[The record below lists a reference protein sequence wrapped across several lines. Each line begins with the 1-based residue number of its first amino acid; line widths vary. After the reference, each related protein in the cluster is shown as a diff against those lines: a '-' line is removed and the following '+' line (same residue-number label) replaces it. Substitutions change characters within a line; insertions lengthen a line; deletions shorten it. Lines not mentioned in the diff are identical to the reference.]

1 MIIIIYLITSFFIFV
16 FFHIFFSF
24 TISSFNIMQHLS
36 IIHRRGIYISNI
48 ACFPILSMYCFASYC
63 SFNEINT
70 VYTKVYSADI
80 YILLKR
86 SLESFARI
94 SLYKTS
100 ADSEGVDRPRYNFSE
115 NIPCM
120 TISYFCEEQLVLN
133 HTTLTVQKP
142 PF

>member
-1 MIIIIYLITSFFIFV
+1 
-16 FFHIFFSF
+16 
-24 TISSFNIMQHLS
+24 
-36 IIHRRGIYISNI
+36 
-48 ACFPILSMYCFASYC
+48 MYCFASYC

-100 ADSEGVDRPRYNFSE
+100 ADSEGVDMPMRYGIASN
-115 NIPCM
+115 CK
-120 TISYFCEEQLVLN
+120 
-133 HTTLTVQKP
+133 LTSTSFGKSIFKITERVFLCHQNLDVT
-142 PF
+142 

>member
-1 MIIIIYLITSFFIFV
+1 MIFV
-16 FFHIFFSF
+16 PQMFDVLTNQNARNKRIDLECHVI
-24 TISSFNIMQHLS
+24 NI
-36 IIHRRGIYISNI
+36 YV
-48 ACFPILSMYCFASYC
+48 C
-63 SFNEINT
+63 
-70 VYTKVYSADI
+70 KVYSADI

-100 ADSEGVDRPRYNFSE
+100 ADSEGVDRPSYNFSE